1 MTLDYASDDKHWTID
16 ARRWPV
22 VIMTGHGATMSDEVV
37 AAAIAKAAE
46 VLRAHGG
53 PFALV
58 HNDRKATGMSPRQ
71 RRMMADA
78 QLDPVYQRCR
88 ANAFVLDSLLLQG
101 VMTAIFWMQTH
112 HTPHRVF
119 TQLDAAV
126 HWSLHMCGV
135 HEAQRLQG

>member
-1 MTLDYASDDKHWTID
+1 MSLDYASDDKHWTID

-37 AAAIAKAAE
+37 AQSIQKAAE
-46 VLRAHGG
+46 VLRAHEG

-58 HNDRKATGMSPRQ
+58 HNDRKTTGMSPRQ
-71 RRMMADA
+71 RKMLADA

-101 VMTAIFWMQTH
+101 VMTAIFWMQSH
-112 HTPHRVF
+112 PTPHRVF
-119 TQLDAAV
+119 SYLEPAIDWALQ
-126 HWSLHMCGV
+126 MCGS
-135 HEAQRLQG
+135 EQRKQG